1 MKASKAPESQAQYPF
16 YHILFIRLVTGPAR
30 TQGGKKK
37 LNHLLMKRAKD
48 QKAVTRQRKDQS
60 FLPSF
65 SQLFISFCQSFSQT
79 GYFSHLMLYF
89 TISYLFCLQYA
100 ILSLVCR
107 WILGSKWY
115 LGSLFKLVFNKLWL
129 NKFPAAAAK
138 SLQLCLT
145 LCDPIDSSPPGSPV
159 PGILQARTLEWVVI
173 SLSNARK

>member
-1 MKASKAPESQAQYPF
+1 
-16 YHILFIRLVTGPAR
+16 
-30 TQGGKKK
+30 
-37 LNHLLMKRAKD
+37 
-48 QKAVTRQRKDQS
+48 
-60 FLPSF
+60 
-65 SQLFISFCQSFSQT
+65 
-79 GYFSHLMLYF
+79 MLYF

-138 SLQLCLT
+138 LLQLCLT

-173 SLSNARK
+173 SLSNARKWKVKVKSLSRVGFLATPWSAAYQAPPSMGFSRQEYWRGVPLPSPE